1 MTHTH
6 SSLGPHLFFARSNG
20 ECLIRALEARGIGYR
35 YLSFGEITR
44 RRFAERT
51 IATFQINGVTY
62 YFDGAALRGSDLRHS
77 VPGPLIDGSVE
88 QFVRRKDLLNAFLRG
103 CGFSVPQGAGYD
115 RRAQD
120 GAEVFFGALSRH
132 LPAGVCV
139 KPAEGRK
146 GRLVHLGIR
155 DRVSFRKAFAAVAQH
170 YNRVLIEE
178 VVLGVV
184 YRLLC
189 VGGQV
194 IAIRF
199 GRPASVEGDG
209 FHTIADLVT
218 LKNAER
224 KFGHKYA
231 LVLGGRELDFLTH
244 SGLDPNF
251 VPEPGQR
258 IFLSDLSNLHQGA
271 DLIDA
276 TDAVHRSYIE
286 MVERALSHWPTM
298 VLCGAD
304 VAIEDASQPL
314 SEANH
319 HILEFN
325 CLPGFNGHHYPT
337 QGQPRDVAGAII
349 DFLMGKRLLDAGA
362 DSRDGGKGVRLQK

>member
-1 MTHTH
+1 M
-6 SSLGPHLFFARSNG
+6 
-20 ECLIRALEARGIGYR
+20 
-35 YLSFGEITR
+35 
-44 RRFAERT
+44 
-51 IATFQINGVTY
+51 
-62 YFDGAALRGSDLRHS
+62 
-77 VPGPLIDGSVE
+77 
-88 QFVRRKDLLNAFLRG
+88 
-103 CGFSVPQGAGYD
+103 
-115 RRAQD
+115 
-120 GAEVFFGALSRH
+120 
-132 LPAGVCV
+132 
-139 KPAEGRK
+139 
-146 GRLVHLGIR
+146 
-155 DRVSFRKAFAAVAQH
+155 
-170 YNRVLIEE
+170 
-178 VVLGVV
+178 
-184 YRLLC
+184 
-189 VGGQV
+189 
-194 IAIRF
+194 
-199 GRPASVEGDG
+199 
-209 FHTIADLVT
+209 
-218 LKNAER
+218 
-224 KFGHKYA
+224 
-231 LVLGGRELDFLTH
+231 GRELDFLTH

-362 DSRDGGKGVRLQK
+362 DSRDGGKGVRLQKQLGAIPVPGEIFQVLHYADRAIIKGMIACSADHIDSSPS